1 MRRRPRRDPLEA
13 RAREPDRS
21 PGATPPRSWSRSRTL
36 SPRWSRCATPT
47 IVASEPNGGSTSDD
61 SHGAARRGALGQVEP
76 GRRARGRRRRLGLLH
91 RHRHPRATRRWPHGS
106 PATNASAPTTW
117 QIIEEPLAL
126 SSALDRATADALVI
140 VDCLTLWL
148 SNQLVA
154 GACERD
160 VEELSSD
167 AARRAARREAP
178 VIAVSNE
185 VGMGIVPADPF
196 VRGFRDLQGRVNTTW
211 VAHASEAYLVVAGAL
226 LPLTPAA
233 PALAERSCGSGRA
246 GRGGGMRRGERDAI
260 AVLTRLCARSPARR
274 SVSAGIRSAA
284 SACSRSPWSVSPG
297 ARAGGP
303 ASCTSRCC

>member
-1 MRRRPRRDPLEA
+1 MTLTVLLGGARSGKSSLAVA
-13 RAREPDRS
+13 RAAAGGGS
-21 PGATPPRSWSRSRTL
+21 VCFIATATP
-36 SPRWSRCATPT
+36 
-47 IVASEPNGGSTSDD
+47 DD
-61 SHGAARRGALGQVEP
+61 AEMAARI
-76 GRRARGRRRRLGLLH
+76 ARHQRER
-91 RHRHPRATRRWPHGS
+91 PD
-106 PATNASAPTTW
+106 TW

-160 VEELSSD
+160 VEELSTD

-211 VAHASEAYLVVAGAL
+211 VAHAREAYLVVAGAL
-226 LPLTPAA
+226 LPLTPAV
-233 PALAERSCGSGRA
+233 PALAERSSGA
-246 GRGGGMRRGERDAI
+246 DGRVEG
-260 AVLTRLCARSPARR
+260 
-274 SVSAGIRSAA
+274 AA
-284 SACSRSPWSVSPG
+284 
-297 ARAGGP
+297 
-303 ASCTSRCC
+303 